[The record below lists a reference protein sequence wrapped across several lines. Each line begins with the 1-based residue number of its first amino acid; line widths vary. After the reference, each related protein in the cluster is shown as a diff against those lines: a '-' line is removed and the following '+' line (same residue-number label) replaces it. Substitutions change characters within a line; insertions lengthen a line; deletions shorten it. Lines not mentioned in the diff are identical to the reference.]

1 MRRFTNQ
8 AWLAIAAAALGVTVF
23 VAANV
28 HLIAVAFESQPDCV
42 LAEGAP
48 IPAKKAC

>member
-1 MRRFTNQ
+1 MRFSNQ
-8 AWLAIAAAALGVTVF
+8 ARLAIAAAALGVIVF
-23 VAANV
+23 AAANV

-42 LAEGAP
+42 LVEGSP